1 MIHFS
6 ELVFSLAE
14 MARMQSSRNNALNCI
29 INGSSTFVCQYFS
42 GKLSCWTEELPHMWI
57 LTSLLCFPFPPF
69 PFVFIS
75 LWISHEGA
83 LQKKEKRKKKGLVP
97 HVTESGILFWKIVN
111 VIPGQVHFMW
121 FLRMWFHILVSSY
134 WMSVLRCLSVLC
146 LFVFAL
152 WLFFKGRR
160 KKKRKKRNSL
170 AYAVFWVHTSLHQQ
184 WPRSKKSVW

>member
-1 MIHFS
+1 MAALRLCVSIS
-6 ELVFSLAE
+6 VENSPVELRSCLTCEYSHPCCVFPS
-14 MARMQSSRNNALNCI
+14 
-29 INGSSTFVCQYFS
+29 
-42 GKLSCWTEELPHMWI
+42 
-57 LTSLLCFPFPPF
+57 PPF
-69 PFVFIS
+69 PLFLFHCGFHMRVRFRKK
-75 LWISHEGA
+75 
-83 LQKKEKRKKKGLVP
+83 KKEKKKGLVP

-152 WLFFKGRR
+152 WLFFIGRR